1 MPDLEAH
8 RGAIT
13 LAFVVLY
20 AGACFAVGIWAMR
33 RTHTARDFFVAGR
46 DLGIVVSGVAIFSST
61 LSGFGF
67 VGGPGLV
74 YGMGMTSVWLVM
86 TSVTGYVLT
95 FALLGKRLRLIAEA
109 RDTVSLPDAVAA
121 RYGSETSRWLTA
133 LAIVLGVLGY
143 LATQILAMATVLR
156 DVLGGAGIGEVSLV
170 ACVAISCAVL
180 AFYCVAGGVIAS
192 VYTDLFQGAIMVVA
206 ALLVF
211 AAAQQSVEG
220 GFAGM
225 SATLLADDP
234 ESIGPWGSLGM
245 LASLS
250 WFFLFLLGTSG
261 QPHVITKLMMTRRP
275 ADAKR
280 VLPLS
285 LLGYTL
291 SALLWIGVGLA
302 MRALVVQ
309 GAHPELAQ
317 ADQAAPVFLQ
327 QYAHPL
333 LAGVVFAGLFAAIMS
348 TADAFLNIGVAAL
361 VHDFPRALRGRPPR
375 RELFWARVGTVAM
388 TGVAA
393 AFALYSHYE
402 NARLVALLGVFG
414 AATFAAALV
423 PTVSIGFNWKRATA
437 TAANAAIAASL
448 VINLGIELLGVR
460 LPWGIHGGVVA
471 MLTSLGLFLGISM
484 LQAPPRLPPDIE
496 AALDV

>member
-1 MPDLEAH
+1 MDFEAH
-8 RGAIT
+8 RSTIT
-13 LAFVVLY
+13 LVCVAAY
-20 AGACFAVGIWAMR
+20 AAACLAVGVWAMR
-33 RTHTARDFFVAGR
+33 RTHDSRDFFVAGR
-46 DLGIVVSGVAIFSST
+46 DLGIVVSSIAIFSST

-74 YGMGMTSVWLVM
+74 YRMGMTSVWLVL

-121 RYGSETSRWLTA
+121 RYGSETTRALTA

-156 DVLGGAGIGEVSLV
+156 DVLSAAPVFGEVSLV
-170 ACVAISCAVL
+170 SCVAISCAVL
-180 AFYCVAGGVIAS
+180 AFYCVAGGIIAS
-192 VYTDLFQGAIMVVA
+192 VYTDLFQGSIMVVA
-206 ALLVF
+206 AILVF
-211 AAAQQSVEG
+211 LAAQQSVEG

-225 SATLLADDP
+225 STALLADDP

-245 LASLS
+245 IASLS

-261 QPHVITKLMMTRRP
+261 QPHVITKLMMIRAPR
-275 ADAKR
+275 DAKR
-280 VLPLS
+280 VLPLT

-291 SALLWIGVGLA
+291 SALLWVSVGLA

-309 GAHPELAQ
+309 GAHPELAH
-317 ADQAAPVFLQ
+317 ADMAAPLFLQ
-327 QYAHPL
+327 HYAHPL
-333 LAGVVFAGLFAAIMS
+333 LAGIVFAGLFAAIMS
-348 TADAFLNIGVAAL
+348 TADAFLNIGVAAV
-361 VHDFPRALRGRPPR
+361 VHDFPRAWRGRVLR
-375 RELFWARVGTVAM
+375 DELFWARVGTVGM
-388 TGVAA
+388 TIVAA
-393 AFALYSHYE
+393 GFALYSHYA

-423 PTVSIGFNWKRATA
+423 PVVSIGFNWKRATPL
-437 TAANAAIAASL
+437 AAIAAIAVSL
-448 VINLGIELLGVR
+448 VINLGIELLGMR

-471 MLTSLGLFLGISM
+471 MLISLALFFGISFA
-484 LQAPPRLPPDIE
+484 QAPPRIAPDIE
-496 AALDV
+496 AAMDL